1 MRERAWEHPLPTG
14 PTPGKRRK
22 VEMSHN
28 SCFCQKKS
36 RVEQHR
42 KAFMENTWLELIV
55 ENEDCGAFKE
65 RPRRNYSKVR
75 ILNWV
80 THTLNTS
87 KI

>member
-1 MRERAWEHPLPTG
+1 
-14 PTPGKRRK
+14 
-22 VEMSHN
+22 
-28 SCFCQKKS
+28 
-36 RVEQHR
+36 
-42 KAFMENTWLELIV
+42 MENTWLELIV